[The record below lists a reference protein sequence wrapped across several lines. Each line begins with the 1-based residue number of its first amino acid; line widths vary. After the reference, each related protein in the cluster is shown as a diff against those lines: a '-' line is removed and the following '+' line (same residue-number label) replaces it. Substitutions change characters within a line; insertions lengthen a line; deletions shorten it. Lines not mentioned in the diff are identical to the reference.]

1 MNGSLFWGSDSA
13 FILFCLITIFLWNVC
28 KIILNQSSNN
38 RWWPSFAGTW
48 QERFKVHSHWT
59 VPLWMFCYSTSL
71 FLLWAN
77 EPHSLFSIGFC
88 IKCKFS
94 SASGYEL
101 KYKLLL
107 SSLQQKLAVGIC
119 LVYIK
124 YQIFLFACNNWENS
138 VSEVTEYS
146 CEVFFWKKWSHFSA
160 LENYHITSRGFLKV
174 MCAVSLSY
182 KGADKA
188 ECWSSRNASQ
198 REVLIRLSLAGR
210 RAVERMLEG
219 EYLLG
224 TVTSLNLLF
233 LRF

>member
-1 MNGSLFWGSDSA
+1 MNGSLFCGSDSA
-13 FILFCLITIFLWNVC
+13 FILFCLINIFLWNVC

-124 YQIFLFACNNWENS
+124 YQIAAR
-138 VSEVTEYS
+138 
-146 CEVFFWKKWSHFSA
+146 FF
-160 LENYHITSRGFLKV
+160 
-174 MCAVSLSY
+174 
-182 KGADKA
+182 
-188 ECWSSRNASQ
+188 
-198 REVLIRLSLAGR
+198 
-210 RAVERMLEG
+210 
-219 EYLLG
+219 YLLVITG
-224 TVTSLNLLF
+224 KTVF
-233 LRF
+233 LRWLNIAVKYSFGRSDHISQPWKTIV